1 MTDAAPK
8 FIGKRIQVQKFK
20 YEIRISISQQVERWQ
35 EAMLIAWLSGWTFCG
50 MVFIGYAVESQ
61 DFSERMFFIILSSVW
76 FFFFIRIG
84 KVLMWR
90 KMGRELISIT
100 PEGLALKNAMGKRGK
115 AEVFKL
121 DSILK
126 LGIIKH
132 EDTNFLSFLDQ
143 SFWVIGGDRVGFN
156 HGNAKI
162 RLGKQLSIKDAELL
176 VRTMDSAIR
185 EFKKQGNAG

>member
-20 YEIRISISQQVERWQ
+20 HEIRISISQQVERWQ
-35 EAMLIAWLSGWTFCG
+35 EAMLIAWLAGWTFCG
-50 MVFIGYAVESQ
+50 MVFVGYAIQ
-61 DFSERMFFIILSSVW
+61 APNFSERMFFIILSSVW
-76 FFFFIRIG
+76 LFFFVRIG

-100 PEGLALKNAMGKRGK
+100 PEGMALKNAMGKRGK

-121 DSILK
+121 ESILK
-126 LGIIKH
+126 LGIIKQEETH
-132 EDTNFLSFLDQ
+132 FLSFLDQ

-156 HGNAKI
+156 HGRSKI